1 MMKFYPIPPGR
12 FGNCYNTYM
21 DKTLYPNEGMRQLVD
36 GYRHF
41 FKGNP
46 PRKGF
51 CALHAEQIAHTQNP
65 HSMVISCFDSRVCP
79 EAIFATNDGHI
90 CVHRNMLNQVD
101 PKDAS
106 MMASLQFAADS
117 LKVQN
122 IIILGHSNCNAV
134 AKLKDLASLP
144 EKIGSWLGNAGA
156 KYTGDSYEEAI
167 KNNVLDQ
174 LARLRKIDF
183 IQAAVQKNNLNL
195 EGMLFHINTGRL
207 ERFDAAQNRWILI
220 ETEE

>member
-1 MMKFYPIPPGR
+1 MNKSS
-12 FGNCYNTYM
+12 
-21 DKTLYPNEGMRQLVD
+21 YPNDGMRQLIE

-51 CALHAEQIAHTQNP
+51 CAIHAEQVASSQSP
-65 HSMVISCFDSRVCP
+65 HSMIISCFDSRVCP

-101 PKDAS
+101 TKDTS
-106 MMASLQFAADS
+106 MMASLRFAVES

-122 IIILGHSNCNAV
+122 IVVLGHSNCNAV
-134 AKLKDLASLP
+134 AKLKHLEELP
-144 EKIGSWLGNAGA
+144 SQIASWLGGAGA
-156 KYTGDSYEEAI
+156 QYRGDTYELAI

-174 LARLRKIDF
+174 LERLRQIDF
-183 IQAAVQKNNLNL
+183 IRRAMQEENLNL
-195 EGMLFHINTGRL
+195 EGMLFYIDSGRL
-207 ERFDAAQNRWILI
+207 ERFDANGQRWTLV

>member
-1 MMKFYPIPPGR
+1 MPDKNR
-12 FGNCYNTYM
+12 NCYNNYM
-21 DKTLYPNEGMRQLVD
+21 EPNYPNEGMRQLLD

-101 PKDAS
+101 TRDVS
-106 MMASLQFAADS
+106 MMASLQFAVES
-117 LKVQN
+117 LRVQN
-122 IIILGHSNCNAV
+122 IVVLGHSNCNAV
-134 AKLKDLASLP
+134 AKLKMLDKLP
-144 EKIGSWLGNAGA
+144 AAISAWLGGG
-156 KYTGDSYEEAI
+156 KYRGDSYEQAI

-174 LARLRKIDF
+174 LARLREIPCVQ
-183 IQAAVQKNNLNL
+183 QALAKGNLNL
-195 EGMLFHINTGRL
+195 EGMIFHIDTGRL
-207 ERFDAAQNRWILI
+207 ERFDAIHNEWSFV

>member
-1 MMKFYPIPPGR
+1 MSEIS
-12 FGNCYNTYM
+12 
-21 DKTLYPNEGMRQLVD
+21 YPNEGMRQLLD

-51 CALHAEQIAHTQNP
+51 CALHAEQITHTQNP

-101 PKDAS
+101 TQDAS
-106 MMASLQFAADS
+106 MMASLRFAVES

-122 IIILGHSNCNAV
+122 IIVLGHSHCNAV
-134 AKLKDLASLP
+134 DKLKDLTHLP
-144 EKIGSWLGNAGA
+144 AEIAAWLGGCGA
-156 KYTGDSYEEAI
+156 QYRGNSYEEAV

-174 LARLRKIDF
+174 LDRLREIDF
-183 IQAAVQKNNLNL
+183 IQRVENLNL

-207 ERFDAAQNRWILI
+207 ERFDAQQNRWGLI
-220 ETEE
+220 DTEEYAG

>member
-1 MMKFYPIPPGR
+1 MNQI
-12 FGNCYNTYM
+12 T
-21 DKTLYPNEGMRQLVD
+21 YPNDGLRQLVE

-101 PKDAS
+101 PKDDS
-106 MMASLQFAADS
+106 MMASVRFAVESLQ
-117 LKVQN
+117 VQN
-122 IIILGHSNCNAV
+122 IVVLGHSNCNAV
-134 AKLKDLASLP
+134 AKLKDLQHLP
-144 EKIGSWLGNAGA
+144 QQIAAWLGGCGA
-156 KYTGDSYEEAI
+156 QYRGDSYEQAI

-174 LARLRKIDF
+174 LERLHNIDF
-183 IQAAVQKNNLNL
+183 VAQAMRERKLHL
-195 EGMLFHINTGRL
+195 EGMLFHIHSGRL
-207 ERFDAAQNRWILI
+207 ERYSAEEGQWNLV

>member
-1 MMKFYPIPPGR
+1 MSE
-12 FGNCYNTYM
+12 T
-21 DKTLYPNEGMRQLVD
+21 TYPNDGLRQLLE

-101 PKDAS
+101 TRDAS
-106 MMASLQFAADS
+106 MMASLRFAVES
-117 LKVQN
+117 LQVQN
-122 IIILGHSNCNAV
+122 IVVLGHSNCNAV
-134 AKLKDLASLP
+134 AKLKDLAHLP
-144 EKIGSWLGNAGA
+144 PEISAWLGGCGA
-156 KYTGDSYEEAI
+156 QYRGDTYEEAV
-167 KNNVLDQ
+167 KNNVLAQ
-174 LARLRKIDF
+174 LARLGSLDF
-183 IQAAVQKNNLNL
+183 VAQALRERRLNL
-195 EGMLFHINTGRL
+195 EGMLFHIHSGRL
-207 ERFDAAQNRWILI
+207 ERYDKTQNRWTFVEV
-220 ETEE
+220 ETED

>member
-1 MMKFYPIPPGR
+1 MVQL
-12 FGNCYNTYM
+12 
-21 DKTLYPNEGMRQLVD
+21 DYPNDGMRQLIE
-36 GYRHF
+36 GYRRF

-79 EAIFATNDGHI
+79 EAVFATNDGHI

-101 PKDAS
+101 AADAS
-106 MMASLQFAADS
+106 MMASLKFAAEN

-134 AKLKDLASLP
+134 AKLKELEKLP
-144 EKIGSWLGNAGA
+144 CQIASWLGGAGA
-156 KYTGDSYEEAI
+156 AYRGDTYEEAI

-174 LARLRKIDF
+174 LERLRRIDF
-183 IQAAVQKNNLNL
+183 IQEAVQKNGLNL

-207 ERFDAAQNRWILI
+207 ERFVSKQHRWVFIT
-220 ETEE
+220 TEEECQQI

>member
-1 MMKFYPIPPGR
+1 MSE
-12 FGNCYNTYM
+12 T
-21 DKTLYPNEGMRQLVD
+21 TYPNDGLRQLLE
-36 GYRHF
+36 GYRRF

-101 PKDAS
+101 PNDAS
-106 MMASLQFAADS
+106 MMASLRFAVES
-117 LKVQN
+117 LRVQN
-122 IIILGHSNCNAV
+122 LVVLGHSNCNAV

-144 EKIGSWLGNAGA
+144 AEISAWLGGCGA
-156 KYTGDSYEEAI
+156 QYRGDSYEEAV
-167 KNNVLDQ
+167 KNNVLAQ
-174 LARLRKIDF
+174 LTRLHNIDF
-183 IQAAVQKNNLNL
+183 VARAIWEEQLNL
-195 EGMLFHINTGRL
+195 EGMVFHIHSGRL
-207 ERFDAAQNRWILI
+207 ERFDKAQNRWIFVK
-220 ETEE
+220 TEE

>member
-1 MMKFYPIPPGR
+1 MSQ
-12 FGNCYNTYM
+12 T
-21 DKTLYPNEGMRQLVD
+21 TYPNDGLRQLIE

-106 MMASLQFAADS
+106 MMASLRFAAES

-122 IIILGHSNCNAV
+122 IVVLGHSNCNAV
-134 AKLKDLASLP
+134 AKLKDLACLP
-144 EKIGSWLGNAGA
+144 AEIAGWLGGAGA
-156 KYTGDSYEEAI
+156 RYEGDSYEQAI
-167 KNNVLDQ
+167 KNNVLAQ
-174 LARLRKIDF
+174 LSRLREIDF
-183 IQAAVQKNNLNL
+183 VARQVQERNLHL
-195 EGMLFHINTGRL
+195 EGMLFHIHSGRL
-207 ERFDAAQNRWILI
+207 ERFDDVQQRWNFVN
-220 ETEE
+220 TEE

>member
-1 MMKFYPIPPGR
+1 MNQI
-12 FGNCYNTYM
+12 T
-21 DKTLYPNEGMRQLVD
+21 YPNDGLRQLVE

-106 MMASLQFAADS
+106 MMASVRFAVESLQ
-117 LKVQN
+117 VQN
-122 IIILGHSNCNAV
+122 IVVLGHSNCNAV
-134 AKLKDLASLP
+134 AKLKDLQHLP
-144 EKIGSWLGNAGA
+144 QQIAAWLGGCGA
-156 KYTGDSYEEAI
+156 QYRGDSYEQAI

-174 LARLRKIDF
+174 LERLHNIDF
-183 IQAAVQKNNLNL
+183 VAQAMRERKLHL
-195 EGMLFHINTGRL
+195 EGMLFHIHSGRL
-207 ERFDAAQNRWILI
+207 ERYSAEEGRWNLV

>member
-1 MMKFYPIPPGR
+1 MNKSS
-12 FGNCYNTYM
+12 
-21 DKTLYPNEGMRQLVD
+21 YPNDGMRQLIE

-101 PKDAS
+101 TKDTS
-106 MMASLQFAADS
+106 MMASLRFAVES

-122 IIILGHSNCNAV
+122 IVVLGHSNCNAV
-134 AKLKDLASLP
+134 AKLKHLEELP
-144 EKIGSWLGNAGA
+144 SQIASWLGGAGA
-156 KYTGDSYEEAI
+156 QYRGDTYELAI

-174 LARLRKIDF
+174 LERLRQIDF
-183 IQAAVQKNNLNL
+183 TRRAMQEENLNL
-195 EGMLFHINTGRL
+195 EGMLFYIDSGRL
-207 ERFDAAQNRWILI
+207 ERFDANGQRWTLV

>member
-1 MMKFYPIPPGR
+1 M
-12 FGNCYNTYM
+12 
-21 DKTLYPNEGMRQLVD
+21 E

-41 FKGNP
+41 YKGNP

-51 CALHAEQIAHTQNP
+51 CALHAEQIAQTQNP

-101 PKDAS
+101 LKDAS
-106 MMASLQFAADS
+106 MMASLHFAVNS

-122 IIILGHSNCNAV
+122 IIVLGHSNCNAV
-134 AKLKDLASLP
+134 AKLKELEKLP
-144 EKIGSWLGNAGA
+144 QPIVSWLGS
-156 KYTGDSYEEAI
+156 TGVRYHGNSYHEAI
-167 KNNVLDQ
+167 QNNVLDQ
-174 LARLRKIDF
+174 LQRLHSIDF
-183 IQAAVQKNNLNL
+183 IRVAIEQKGLNL
-195 EGMLFHINTGRL
+195 EGMLFHIDTGRL
-207 ERFDAAQNRWILI
+207 ERFDRNQNRWLFV

>member
-1 MMKFYPIPPGR
+1 M
-12 FGNCYNTYM
+12 TE
-21 DKTLYPNEGMRQLVD
+21 TTYPNDGLRQLVE

-106 MMASLQFAADS
+106 MMASLRFAVDS
-117 LKVQN
+117 LHVQN
-122 IIILGHSNCNAV
+122 IVVLGHSNCNAV
-134 AKLKDLASLP
+134 AKLKDLAPLP
-144 EKIGSWLGNAGA
+144 QEISAWLGGCGA
-156 KYTGDSYEEAI
+156 TYRGESYEDAV

-174 LARLRKIDF
+174 LDRLHRLDFVAR
-183 IQAAVQKNNLNL
+183 AVQEKRLHV
-195 EGMLFHINTGRL
+195 EGMLFHIQSGRL
-207 ERFDAAQNRWILI
+207 ERYDAAQNRWEFIK
-220 ETEE
+220 TEE

>member
-1 MMKFYPIPPGR
+1 M
-12 FGNCYNTYM
+12 TE
-21 DKTLYPNEGMRQLVD
+21 TTYPNDGLRQLLE

-46 PRKGF
+46 PRQGF

-65 HSMVISCFDSRVCP
+65 HSMFISCFDSRVCP

-101 PKDAS
+101 TNDAS
-106 MMASLQFAADS
+106 MMASLRFAVDS
-117 LKVQN
+117 LQVQN
-122 IIILGHSNCNAV
+122 IVVLGHSNCNAV
-134 AKLKDLASLP
+134 AKLKELDKLP
-144 EKIGSWLGNAGA
+144 AQIAAWLGSAGA
-156 KYTGDSYEEAI
+156 QYRGDSYEQAI

-174 LARLRKIDF
+174 LDRLRKIDF
-183 IQAAVQKNNLNL
+183 IQKAEKLNL
-195 EGMLFHINTGRL
+195 EGMIFHIHSGRL
-207 ERFDAAQNRWILI
+207 ERFDKAQKRWIFV

>member
-1 MMKFYPIPPGR
+1 MNQI
-12 FGNCYNTYM
+12 T
-21 DKTLYPNEGMRQLVD
+21 YPNDGLRQLVE

-106 MMASLQFAADS
+106 MMASVRFAVESLQ
-117 LKVQN
+117 VQN
-122 IIILGHSNCNAV
+122 IVVLGHSNCNAV
-134 AKLKDLASLP
+134 AKLKDLQHLP
-144 EKIGSWLGNAGA
+144 QQIAAWLGGCGA
-156 KYTGDSYEEAI
+156 QYRGDSYEQAI

-174 LARLRKIDF
+174 LERLHNIDF
-183 IQAAVQKNNLNL
+183 VAQAMLERKLHL
-195 EGMLFHINTGRL
+195 EGMLFHIHSGRL
-207 ERFDAAQNRWILI
+207 ERYSAEEGRWNLV